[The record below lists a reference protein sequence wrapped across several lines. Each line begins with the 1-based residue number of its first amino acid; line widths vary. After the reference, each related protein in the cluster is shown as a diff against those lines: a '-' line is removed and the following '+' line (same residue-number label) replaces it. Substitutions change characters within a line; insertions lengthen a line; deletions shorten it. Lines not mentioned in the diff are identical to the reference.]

1 MVNTNPQETGKTE
14 RIDTETAYIIMGPNT
29 VAEVAS
35 MTVEV
40 EHNFE
45 RTDLLS
51 GNTTEFDGRVKLSS
65 GSLEISP
72 KDPSIGTVQD
82 LVLNR
87 AIFDVLMVFPERDIR
102 GGIRGVDCRIET
114 QSEGDIESGSEYL
127 TTFDF
132 SGNYV
137 ESQ

>member
-1 MVNTNPQETGKTE
+1 MANTNPQQTGKTE
-14 RIDTETAYIIMGPNT
+14 RIDTETAYILVDGNR
-29 VAEVAS
+29 VAETAS

-72 KDPSIGTVQD
+72 KDPSIGTVEN
-82 LVLNR
+82 LILNR
-87 AIFDVLMVFPERDIR
+87 GIFDVNLVFPQRAIR
-102 GGIRGVDCRIET
+102 GGLRGIDCRFET
-114 QSEGDIESGSEYL
+114 ESVGDIESGAEYL

-137 ESQ
+137 ESM